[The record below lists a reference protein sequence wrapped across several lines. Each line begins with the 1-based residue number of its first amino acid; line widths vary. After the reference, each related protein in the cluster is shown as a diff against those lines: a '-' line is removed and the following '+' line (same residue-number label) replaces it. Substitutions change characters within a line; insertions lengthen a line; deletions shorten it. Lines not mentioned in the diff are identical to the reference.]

1 MIKKVSYITLSIV
14 CLGLFGLLLFAR
26 TTEKCLADAQQSKAE
41 LDAQTELAMLCFTE
55 GRLTDGQAAFE
66 KLVSDF
72 SQNAHIAEAVNQLAA
87 HCSGLKMHQQAREYY
102 QYILA
107 HWPNDSIAIWAQTG
121 AATASISLDDKQ
133 AADAAVASLLAK
145 FSGHQ
150 YIQKAVFSVAAYSRW
165 DGKFQRAKE
174 LCQYALANWPGGE
187 FAIWAQMDLA
197 SSYIGMGDDQNA
209 EAEIKK
215 LTTNFADHPQL
226 NWARFVVGQQY
237 YTQNRF
243 AEAAAMW
250 EKVMAEEPAFTY
262 DEFGEAYLF
271 MGDCYRQLG
280 QLQKA
285 VENYQRSAGDYPD
298 YKYGWHALFL
308 TGHNYQRMKKAGG
321 ISASAADAETK
332 AAYEQLLE
340 KYPDCKAAKAAQDWL
355 SRNN

>member
-1 MIKKVSYITLSIV
+1 
-14 CLGLFGLLLFAR
+14 
-26 TTEKCLADAQQSKAE
+26 
-41 LDAQTELAMLCFTE
+41 
-55 GRLTDGQAAFE
+55 
-66 KLVSDF
+66 
-72 SQNAHIAEAVNQLAA
+72 
-87 HCSGLKMHQQAREYY
+87 MHQQAREYY

-107 HWPNDSIAIWAQTG
+107 HWPNDSFAIWAQTG
-121 AATASISLDDKQ
+121 SAMASISLEDEQ
-133 AADAAVASLLAK
+133 AADAAVASLLAN

-150 YIQKAVFSVAAYSRW
+150 YIQKAVFSIAAYSRW

-174 LCQYALANWPGGE
+174 ICQYILANWPDGE

-197 SSYIGMGDDQNA
+197 ASLIAQGEDQAA
-209 EAEIKK
+209 EAAIEK
-215 LTTNFADHPQL
+215 LSSDFKDHPDL
-226 NWARFVVGQQY
+226 GWAIYIVAEQY
-237 YTQNRF
+237 YLQKRF
-243 AEAAAMW
+243 AQAAAMW
-250 EKVMAEEPAFTY
+250 EKGMAEEPAFTY

-271 MGDCYRQLG
+271 MADCYRQLG

-321 ISASAADAETK
+321 ISASEADAETK